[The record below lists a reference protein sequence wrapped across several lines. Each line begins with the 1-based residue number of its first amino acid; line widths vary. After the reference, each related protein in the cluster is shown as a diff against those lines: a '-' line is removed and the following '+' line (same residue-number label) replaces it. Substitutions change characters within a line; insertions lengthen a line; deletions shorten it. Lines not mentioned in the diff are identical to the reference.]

1 MIYAGVDLGGT
12 NIAVGIVNE
21 HGDILARTST
31 PTRPERDYKEIAQDM
46 LLCIYKT
53 LKECG
58 RDANDLE
65 SVGVGIPGIANP
77 KDGTIIY
84 CTNLGWRDVPLN
96 KELQKYLP
104 KPVFIDN
111 DATVA
116 GYAESISGISKGCD
130 SSVFI
135 TLGTGVGAGIVIH
148 GRPWSGFHGVG
159 SELGHITVAM
169 DGVPCT
175 CGNNGCL
182 ERYCS
187 ATAIIRMARQEV
199 LSYPESQMLS
209 LVNGDPEQISART
222 VFDAAKNGDKAA
234 VRIYQR
240 YVNYLAI
247 GINNVIS
254 FLDPEMI
261 VIGGGVSAAGSF
273 LLDGIRECLPRYLM
287 YKTVANPRIE
297 LATLGN
303 EAGIIGAALL
313 GKV

>member
-1 MIYAGVDLGGT
+1 MYYIGIDLGGT
-12 NIAVGIVNE
+12 NIKAGVVDENG
-21 HGDILARTST
+21 HILAQAYAKTQAQ
-31 PTRPERDYKEIAQDM
+31 RPYRDIVRDMAACVTMSMNHINIALGDVEA
-46 LLCIYKT
+46 I
-53 LKECG
+53 G
-58 RDANDLE
+58 I
-65 SVGVGIPGIANP
+65 GIPGLARQN
-77 KDGTIIY
+77 DGSVIY
-84 CTNLGWRDVPLN
+84 CTNLGWKDIPLRS
-96 KELQKYLP
+96 EMQKYLS

-116 GYAESISGISKGCD
+116 GYAESIAGVSKGYPC
-130 SSVFI
+130 SVFL
-135 TLGTGVGAGIVIH
+135 TLGTGTGGGIVIN
-148 GRPWSGFHGVG
+148 GKPWSGRHGIA
-159 SELGHITVAM
+159 SELGHMTIALN
-169 DGVPCT
+169 GVPCT
-175 CGNNGCL
+175 CGNDGCA
-182 ERYCS
+182 ERYTS

-209 LVNGDPEQISART
+209 LANGDPEQISART

>member
-84 CTNLGWRDVPLN
+84 YTNLGWRDVPLN

-148 GRPWSGFHGVG
+148 GRPWSGFHG
-159 SELGHITVAM
+159 
-169 DGVPCT
+169 
-175 CGNNGCL
+175 
-182 ERYCS
+182 
-187 ATAIIRMARQEV
+187 
-199 LSYPESQMLS
+199 QMLS
-209 LVNGDPEQISART
+209 LANGDPEQISART

-303 EAGIIGAALL
+303 DAGIIGAALL